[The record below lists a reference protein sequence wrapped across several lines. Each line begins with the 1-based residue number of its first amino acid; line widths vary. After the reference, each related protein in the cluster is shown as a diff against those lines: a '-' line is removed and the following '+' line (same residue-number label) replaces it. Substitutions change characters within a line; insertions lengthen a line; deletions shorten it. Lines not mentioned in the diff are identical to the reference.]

1 MAEPPTVRSFAERRL
16 GPRDQVTGNPIG
28 SNAYTIMNVEY
39 GFPIRGDFRGA
50 IFYDVGNLTPRLG
63 FKDLR
68 SGIGAGIRYN
78 LPIGPLRV
86 DYGVNPS
93 PKPGESRGALH
104 ISFGIA
110 F

>member
-1 MAEPPTVRSFAERRL
+1 V
-16 GPRDQVTGNPIG
+16 
-28 SNAYTIMNVEY
+28 
-39 GFPIRGDFRGA
+39 
-50 IFYDVGNLTPRLG
+50 
-63 FKDLR
+63 
-68 SGIGAGIRYN
+68 GAGVRYN

-86 DYGVNPS
+86 DYGINPS